1 MFFLCIAKE
10 SSPFLRRGS
19 PIGFT
24 GSGNLEK
31 EGSEMRDGYY
41 ERDSGI
47 GDFKGQDPGNNH
59 LNEPRAGKSVDANF
73 KSRKV

>member
-1 MFFLCIAKE
+1 MTFEKLNSIEYAI
-10 SSPFLRRGS
+10 P
-19 PIGFT
+19 

-31 EGSEMRDGYY
+31 EESEMRDGYY

-47 GDFKGQDPGNNH
+47 GDFEGQDSGNNH
-59 LNEPRAGKSVDANF
+59 LNEPRAGESVDANF